1 MGLGPVDGR
10 FLARGLGEMFFL
22 LLDETPHPGLG
33 LIALLPGHEGISLL
47 LEIGVVRAK
56 AFQQQL
62 VLRVDVE
69 VRVGP

>member
-1 MGLGPVDGR
+1 
-10 FLARGLGEMFFL
+10 MFFL